1 MYIYIYVFFSLAGK
15 LHIKQNYGSASSF
28 DVQPAKTCASL
39 QAFASPPRFFTL
51 TVVAPDPLTL

>member
-1 MYIYIYVFFSLAGK
+1 MCFFSLAGK